1 MTAKLTHQEAEKV
14 MLAAKFQ
21 PLESYPGGHSL
32 WKCRCMRCKTI
43 VKVRRGHIVAG
54 RKACKVCAKESR
66 SEKQRLDSRVTIAA
80 MQKARLQPLEKYI
93 NSDKPWKCKCLN
105 CGKVVRPT
113 YSHIKQGRGG
123 CNHCAKKNSG
133 ISQRIPE
140 FEAIKLMR
148 LAGFQPLVGYVKND
162 KPWKSKCLI
171 CGRVSK
177 PALAHVKGRGS
188 RCKYCSG
195 IALAKD
201 QINERFKKFNLK
213 PLEKY
218 QTGKPTK
225 SLCRKCG
232 SVFYFKL
239 TDVSVNRGRGAC
251 ITCGRIK
258 GGISRRIPI
267 EIATTRFTKMSLEPL
282 EPYVNSE
289 TPWKSKCLK
298 CGAVVFPKPAYVFL
312 GQGGCI
318 NCAEYGIK
326 MFAPSYV
333 YVLEHVKFG
342 AYKVGIGNIPKQP
355 KNDRIK
361 KLLRDG
367 WVVLKKFDCSTGQVA
382 LNAES
387 SILNILRNELMIP
400 QYLAKEQL
408 KHRGETETLN
418 SDLISKLKL
427 INLVKRELNKF
438 AKV

>member
-1 MTAKLTHQEAEKV
+1 MTSKLTHEEAQKV

-21 PLESYPGGHSL
+21 PLESYPGGNSL

-43 VKVRRGHIVAG
+43 VKVRRVHIVAG
-54 RKACKVCAKESR
+54 RKACKICAKQSR

-80 MQKARLQPLEKYI
+80 MQKAKLQPLEEYI
-93 NSDKPWKCKCLN
+93 NSDKPWKCKCLV

-123 CNHCAKKNSG
+123 CNTCAKKNSG
-133 ISQRIPE
+133 ITQRIPQ

-148 LAGFQPLVGYVKND
+148 LAGFEPLVGYVKND

-177 PALAHVKGRGS
+177 PTLAHVKARDS
-188 RCKYCSG
+188 RCKYCAG
-195 IALAKD
+195 RDLAKD
-201 QINERFKKFNLK
+201 QINERFKYFNLK

-218 QTGKPTK
+218 QRGKPTK

-239 TDVSVNRGRGAC
+239 NNVSVKSGRGVC
-251 ITCGRIK
+251 STCGYARA
-258 GGISRRIPI
+258 GISRRIPK
-267 EIATTRFTKMSLEPL
+267 EIAVTRFRKMSLEPL
-282 EPYVNSE
+282 EPYVNGE

-298 CGAVVFPKPAYVFL
+298 CGAIVSPKPEYVFS

-326 MFAPSYV
+326 MFAPSYI
-333 YVLEHVKFG
+333 YVLEHIKFG
-342 AYKVGIGNIPKQP
+342 AYKVGIGNIPKQS

-367 WVVLKKFDCSTGQVA
+367 WVVLKKIDCSTGQVA
-382 LNAES
+382 LNTEA

-408 KHRGETETLN
+408 KHRGETETLS
-418 SDLISKLKL
+418 SDLISQAKL
-427 INLVKRELNKF
+427 INLVKRELKKF